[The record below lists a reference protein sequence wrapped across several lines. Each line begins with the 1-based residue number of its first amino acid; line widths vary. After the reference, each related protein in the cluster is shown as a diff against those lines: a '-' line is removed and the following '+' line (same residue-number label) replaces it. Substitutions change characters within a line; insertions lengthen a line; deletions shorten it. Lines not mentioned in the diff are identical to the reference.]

1 MRFKLLML
9 FSVFFSFHSFVEAQ
23 TKLNY
28 EVSINL
34 GLASFQ
40 TDYGER
46 HDFKS
51 GVTGNVGLAAG
62 ASFYINFFNYDP
74 KINPNPNW
82 RQKHL
87 KLKIETSYLKANL
100 DHFGS
105 YQAEDSQ
112 NGLKLRSMH
121 GKTSVIN
128 LGTMI
133 EYHPYNIPDF
143 ITTKKRWVAP
153 YFGLGVMGGY
163 SMPSVTTDLGD
174 WQDEVN
180 LIQAYHAYGSDDSTV
195 QPIDI
200 DSKLVLSL
208 VFGAG
213 LRFEIDFEA
222 ALMIDMRWQYFNND
236 YIDGLSPNPGI
247 VPNKYNDWLYYLNV
261 GYVFEF
267 GENTRISTWLKR
279 NKRAR

>member
-1 MRFKLLML
+1 M
-9 FSVFFSFHSFVEAQ
+9 EAQ
-23 TKLNY
+23 TKLNF
-28 EVSINL
+28 EGAFNM

-51 GVTGNVGLAAG
+51 GVTGNIGLAVG
-62 ASFYINFFNYDP
+62 GSVYLNFFHYDP

-82 RQKHL
+82 RRKHL
-87 KLKIETSYLKANL
+87 KLKIEASYLRANL
-100 DHFGS
+100 DHFGT
-105 YQAEDSQ
+105 YQAEDSYD
-112 NGLKLRSMH
+112 GEKLRNMH
-121 GKTSVIN
+121 GKASVIN
-128 LGTMI
+128 FGTML

-143 ITTKKRWVAP
+143 ITIKKRWVAP
-153 YFGLGVMGGY
+153 YFGLGIMGGY
-163 SMPSVTTDLGD
+163 SMPSVESELGS
-174 WQDEVN
+174 WQDEAN
-180 LIQAYHAYGSDDSTV
+180 LIQAYHAYGNAESTV
-195 QPIDI
+195 HPIDI

-213 LRFEIDFEA
+213 LRFEIGFES
-222 ALMIDMRWQYFNND
+222 ALMIDMRWQYFNNN

-261 GYVFEF
+261 GYAFEF
-267 GENTRISTWLKR
+267 GKNTRISTWFNR